1 MAVGRPLQFDPDQ
14 ALNAAL
20 AVFWQHGYEST
31 SLQDLLNAMQL
42 SKSSFYQAFGNK
54 QALFER
60 CIQQYRNDT
69 LRELRAA
76 MENCDDPLALIE
88 GLYRGTLI
96 QREANEYHWGCLVM
110 NTASEFS
117 QRNRSIAEEVTRSV
131 QALTD
136 VFEALILQGQ
146 ASGVIHQ
153 RQSAKKLSQYLMS
166 NLSGLHTLLKTGISH
181 EEAEAIIETI
191 VLSLK

>member
-69 LRELRAA
+69 LRDIRAA
-76 MENCDDPLALIE
+76 MEDCDDPLALIE
-88 GLYRGTLI
+88 ALYRGTLT
-96 QREANEYHWGCLVM
+96 QCEANEYHWGCLVM

-117 QRNRSIAEEVTRSV
+117 QSNEVIAEEVTRSV
-131 QALTD
+131 RALTGL
-136 VFEALILQGQ
+136 FEELIVQGQ
-146 ASGVIHQ
+146 ALGTIHQ
-153 RQSAKKLSQYLMS
+153 RQSASKLSLYLMS

-181 EEAEAIIETI
+181 EEGEAIIETI
-191 VLSLK
+191 VMSLK